1 MLASGVWLTA
11 SRVRAIA
18 VISGLFGAAMLA
30 FLALAGEGTL
40 DPFGQPIGTDFSAFW
55 HAGKIANGGNPA
67 AAWDLEVLN
76 ASVRATHSGSDFAT
90 AWVYPPVF
98 LLVAA
103 PLAAL
108 PYLPAL
114 FIWQLLSLVAVAVAL
129 NAILKDRLAVL
140 ICLASP
146 LTPMVL
152 GHGQNAFLT
161 AGLLGLGL
169 VFLTQAR
176 AAGAGAFGGLVY
188 KPQLALQLA
197 PLLLFTRN
205 WRALAA
211 AAISAM
217 LLIGISVCLWGLEAW
232 AAFIE
237 STATSRQFME
247 EGAVGFH
254 KSASL
259 FSIARLWGAPISWA
273 YALQVAGAV
282 GGIALLWRL
291 RSAPPFLLCAGACAA
306 VGVSTPYLLDYDVA
320 VTGIGAAFLYA
331 EAHRPGFLSYERT
344 ILAYVWIAPWF
355 ARQAA
360 EVAGLPLLPVSTLL
374 VALLALRRAEASI
387 GSSIDRTAPKAE
399 PVIDGSAFHRKD
411 ANA

>member
-1 MLASGVWLTA
+1 MELLSSGVWLTV

-18 VISGLFGAAMLA
+18 TISGVLGAAMIA
-30 FLALAGEGTL
+30 YLALAGEGTL

-55 HAGKIANGGNPA
+55 HAGRIANGGNPA
-67 AAWDLEVLN
+67 SAWKLEALN
-76 ASVRATHSGSDFAT
+76 AAVQATHSGSDFRT

-98 LLVAA
+98 LLIAA

-114 FIWQLLSLVAVAVAL
+114 FLWQALSVVVIAVAL
-129 NAILKDRLAVL
+129 GAILKDRRAVL
-140 ICLASP
+140 VCLASS

-152 GHGQNAFLT
+152 AHGQNAFLT
-161 AGLLGLGL
+161 AGVLGLGL
-169 VFLTQAR
+169 VSLTQRR

-205 WRALAA
+205 WLALATA
-211 AAISAM
+211 GISAM

-232 AAFIE
+232 IAFSE
-237 STATSRQFME
+237 STAASRHFME
-247 EGAVGFH
+247 EGSVGFH

-259 FSIARLWGAPISWA
+259 FSIARLWGAPLLPA
-273 YALQVAGAV
+273 YALQAAGAV
-282 GGIALLWRL
+282 AGIALLWRL
-291 RSAPPFLLCAGACAA
+291 RSAPAFLLYAGACAA
-306 VGVSTPYLLDYDVA
+306 VGLSTPYLLDYDVA

-331 EAHRPGFLSYERT
+331 EARRSGFLTYERT
-344 ILAYVWIAPWF
+344 ILAYIWAAPWF
-355 ARQAA
+355 ARKAT

-374 VALLALRRAEASI
+374 LALFALRRAGAS
-387 GSSIDRTAPKAE
+387 GGAPTDRTKLA
-399 PVIDGSAFHRKD
+399 V